1 MQENAESLADDI
13 EGISKFQI
21 IRTGEE
27 TLPLV
32 VLNPASP
39 AEPGGLAGLARWQ

>member
-13 EGISKFQI
+13 ERIGKFQI
-21 IRTGEE
+21 IGKGEE

-32 VLNPASP
+32 VFNPAP
-39 AEPGGLAGLARWQ
+39 PTEPGGLAGLTRWQ